1 MESTHENEEFQ
12 PAVDLEEA
20 QPALDLNRRQFLG
33 GVGGVTVGSLAGG
46 LVGVGAL
53 TAVRN
58 ARAEEI
64 GPSIGNHRAND
75 AFNVRHH
82 AAVAEK
88 NEDLPANDCNG
99 DEALYPERY
108 GSYHKV
114 LPHDA
119 NGFVDTAAYNTL
131 RGAVATGTFAAFE
144 AVPVA
149 AGARILNPLAA
160 IAFNLEGP
168 DNAAIG
174 VPEPPPALNTPER
187 AAEAAELYWM
197 ALCRDIP
204 FPNYATNATIADAC
218 ADLDNLPGYQGPKDP
233 LTGTVT
239 PQVLFR
245 WQAPGVLDGPMTSQF
260 LLRNWV
266 FDGVTV
272 TGRVNTAA
280 VGGDFMTDFNEWLT
294 VQNGGGGAA
303 TPPLDPVLRLPRSAR
318 DLAMV
323 AAFDKIYTAYLKAC
337 HILLQFPVNFA
348 TGAFLDASWPYKP
361 GGKMAGFG
369 TFGLAWLLENV
380 AAVGKGERHCW
391 YQKWNVHR
399 TLRPEAYGGLVHKA
413 VAEGFDLPIHS
424 DLTDVSTVLPRVFA
438 ANQARNA
445 ARGLPAVGTYLLS
458 QHLRTGCPPHPS
470 FPAGHA
476 FSAGVSVTFLKA
488 VVDEAALFPGAVVKP
503 SADGTATTPYV
514 AGVDGPALTVGGELN
529 KLAHNLSFGRD
540 MSGIHWRSDDVAGLL
555 QGEQVAIR
563 YLAEQKATYAEPF
576 TGFSL
581 TKFDGTTIII

>member
-1 MESTHENEEFQ
+1 MESIRDNEQ
-12 PAVDLEEA
+12 PE
-20 QPALDLNRRQFLG
+20 PGLDLNRRQFLG
-33 GVGGVTVGSLAGG
+33 GIGGVTVGSLAGG
-46 LVGVGAL
+46 LVGVGAATVGARQAL
-53 TAVRN
+53 ADEIGPEELGDRLDTAERIREDA
-58 ARAEEI
+58 ARAEKQL
-64 GPSIGNHRAND
+64 GVFPHT
-75 AFNVRHH
+75 
-82 AAVAEK
+82 
-88 NEDLPANDCNG
+88 CNG
-99 DEALYPERY
+99 DEALYPSRI
-108 GSYHKV
+108 GSYHKA

-119 NGFVDTAAYNTL
+119 DGFVDTDAYDAL
-131 RGAVATGTFAAFE
+131 RGAIESGQFADFE
-144 AVPVA
+144 AVPL
-149 AGARILNPLAA
+149 GGITRLLNPLAA

-168 DNAAIG
+168 DNAATVG
-174 VPEPPPALNTPER
+174 AAPAPALASAER

-204 FPNYATNATIADAC
+204 FSNYATDATIADAC
-218 ADLDNLPGYQGPKDP
+218 ADLSNLPGYKGPKD
-233 LTGTVT
+233 GGIVT

-245 WQAPGVLDGPMTSQF
+245 WQAPGVLNGPMTSQF

-280 VGGDFMTDFNEWLT
+280 VGGDFMTEWNEFLA

-303 TPPLDPVLRLPRSAR
+303 TPPLDPVLRFPRSGR

-348 TGAFLDASWPYKP
+348 TGAFLDAAWPYKP

-380 AAVGKGERHCW
+380 AAVGKAERHTW
-391 YQKWNVHR
+391 YQKWQVHR
-399 TLRPEAYGGLVHKA
+399 TTRPEAYGGLVHKA

-445 ARGLPAVGTYLLS
+445 ARGLGAVGTYLLS
-458 QHLRTGCPPHPS
+458 QHLRLGCPTHPS
-470 FPAGHA
+470 YPAGHA

-540 MSGIHWRSDDVAGLL
+540 MSGVHWRSDDVAGLL
-555 QGEQVAIR
+555 QGEEVAIR
-563 YLAEQKATYAEPF
+563 YLHEQKATYAEPF

-581 TKFDGTTIII
+581 TKFDGTTIVI